1 MLTKLKSIMS
11 DIEDYTQK
19 DALKKQEGGTHYK
32 KFRIQPAEFIHAN
45 SIPYLEGAVIK
56 YLCRHRD
63 KGGVTDLL
71 KAKHYIDL
79 IIQLE
84 YKNLVP

>member
-45 SIPYLEGAVIK
+45 SIPYLEGAAIK
-56 YLCRHRD
+56 YLCRHQD

>member
-11 DIEDYTQK
+11 DIEEYTQK
-19 DALKKQEGGTHYK
+19 DALKKQVGGTHYK
-32 KFRIQPAEFIHAN
+32 KFRIEPAEFIHAN
-45 SIPYLEGAVIK
+45 NIPYLEGCAVK

>member
-1 MLTKLKSIMS
+1 MIAKLKSLMHN
-11 DIEDYTQK
+11 IEELTQK
-19 DALKKQEGGTHYK
+19 DALQKQEGGTHYNK
-32 KFRIQPAEFIHAN
+32 YRIQPAEFIYTN
-45 SIPYLEGAVIK
+45 NIPYLEGCAVK

-84 YKNLVP
+84 YKNIVP

>member
-1 MLTKLKSIMS
+1 MIAKLKSFMHT
-11 DIEDYTQK
+11 IEEITQK
-19 DALKKQEGGTHYK
+19 DALQKQEGGTHYK

-45 SIPYLEGAVIK
+45 SIPYLEGCAVK

>member
-11 DIEDYTQK
+11 DIEGIAQDN
-19 DALKKQEGGTHYK
+19 ALKKQEGGTHYK
-32 KFRIQPAEFIHAN
+32 KFRIQPAEFIYAN
-45 SIPYLEGAVIK
+45 SIPYLEGCAVK